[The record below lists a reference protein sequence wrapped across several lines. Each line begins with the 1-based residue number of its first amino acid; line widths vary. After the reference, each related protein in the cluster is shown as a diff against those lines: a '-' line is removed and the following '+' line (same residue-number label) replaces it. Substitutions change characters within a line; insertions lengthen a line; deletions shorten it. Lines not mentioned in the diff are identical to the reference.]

1 MKFKW
6 MKKTVLVT
14 LSLVTLGATANGIT
28 ASASSYNI
36 QMNDNAKTA
45 KAAYAFDMN
54 DGHVFYRKNAYKRMP
69 VASTAKLMT
78 LYLAIQKAQ
87 STRNGWNQKITMP
100 NNLARMS
107 QNRSLGSYKLTAG
120 KQYTVYNL
128 YRATVI
134 ASSNSAA
141 IALGQWVAGS
151 NTNFIKKMNHQ
162 ARDWGLG
169 RQATFVSASG
179 LENSDLYGYGVRY
192 GGYYA
197 YNKVSAKALG
207 IIASNVLKIYPDVVN
222 TSKLYRAKQNGQWMH
237 NTNELL
243 KGGLRYYPELHVDGL
258 KTGYT
263 PLAGNTLVSTSQ
275 LPGKDRVIIVTLND
289 RFSAY
294 SQSKMYKAIYKYS
307 PYFNQTD
314 TNRQR
319 TSDRTPAMAQ

>member
-1 MKFKW
+1 MNFKW
-6 MKKTVLVT
+6 IKRAVLVT
-14 LSLVTLGATANGIT
+14 LSLVTLGTTMGGISAN
-28 ASASSYNI
+28 ASAYTD
-36 QMNDNAKTA
+36 QMSDNTKTA
-45 KAAYAFDMN
+45 KAAYALDMN
-54 DGHVFYRKNAYKRMP
+54 DGHVFYRKNAYKRFP

-87 STRNGWNQKITMP
+87 NTRNGWNQKITMP
-100 NNLARMS
+100 SNLASMS
-107 QNRSLGSYKLTAG
+107 HNGSLGSYKFVAG
-120 KQYTVYNL
+120 KQYSVRNL

-151 NTNFIKKMNHQ
+151 NTNFINQMNRQ
-162 ARDWGLG
+162 ARDWGIG

-179 LENSDLYGYGVRY
+179 LENSDLYMYGIKY
-192 GGYYA
+192 GGYYS

-207 IIASNVLKIYPDVVN
+207 VIASNVLKLYPDIVN
-222 TSKLYRAKQNGQWMH
+222 TSKIYKTKQNGQWMN

-243 KGGLRYYPELHVDGL
+243 PGGLRYYPELKVDGL

-263 PLAGNTLVSTSQ
+263 PLAGNCLVSTSH
-275 LPGKDRVIIVTLND
+275 LSGKDRVIIVTLND

-307 PYFNQTD
+307 PYFNQSVRD
-314 TNRQR
+314 
-319 TSDRTPAMAQ
+319 SDNATPAVAR